1 MTKLK
6 DIVTYLHGIAPLS
19 YQESYDNS
27 GLQTGD
33 ADMDVNGALLTIDVT
48 EEVVEE
54 AVRLGINLIIAH
66 HPVIFKGLKKLTG
79 DNAVERTVIKAIRNK
94 IAVFAGHTNFDSI
107 AEGVSKRMAEKLDL
121 ENISILTPG
130 GKETLRKLVVFVP
143 VEYAEKVR
151 KAVFK
156 AGAGTVGNYDE
167 CSFNVTGEGTFRG
180 SVNTHPFAGKPG
192 VLHTEKEVRTE
203 TIFPAHLQS
212 RILRAITEAHPY
224 EEPAYDI
231 YSLENEYHGAGLGI
245 TGVLPAPLSEK
256 EFLDKLKTVFN
267 ASCIRHTPLLNK
279 PVHKVALCGGTGSFL
294 LGAAIRTGAE
304 FYVSADFKYHEF
316 FNADRNI
323 VIADIGHFESEQF
336 TTEIFYDLLL
346 KKFPNFVLHFSKVK
360 TNPINYY

>member
-1 MTKLK
+1 MIKLK

-27 GLQTGD
+27 GLLTGD
-33 ADMDVNGALLTIDVT
+33 DEMEINGALLTIDVT

-54 AVRLGINLIIAH
+54 AIRLGLNLIIAH

-79 DNAVERTVIKAIRNK
+79 GNAVERTVIKAIRNK

-107 AEGVSKRMAEKLDL
+107 AGGVSSRMAEKLEL
-121 ENISILTPG
+121 ENIRILSPG
-130 GKETLRKLVVFVP
+130 KGALRKLVVFVP
-143 VEYAEKVR
+143 VAYTEKVR
-151 KAVFK
+151 TAVFE
-156 AGAGTVGNYDE
+156 AGAGTAGNYDE

-180 SVNTHPFAGKPG
+180 SENTHPFAGKPG
-192 VLHTEKEVRTE
+192 VFHTEKEVRTE

-212 RILRAITEAHPY
+212 RIIRAITEAHPY

-231 YSLENEYHGAGLGI
+231 YSLENEFPGAGLGV
-245 TGVLPAPLSEK
+245 TASLPAPIGEK
-256 EFLDKLKTVFN
+256 AFLDKLKKAFN
-267 ASCIRHTPLLNK
+267 TSCIRHTPLLNK
-279 PVHKVALCGGTGSFL
+279 EVHKVALCGGTGSFL
-294 LGAAIRTGAE
+294 LGAAIRAGAD
-304 FYVSADFKYHEF
+304 FFVSADFKYHEF
-316 FNADRNI
+316 FNADGNI

-346 KKFPNFVLHFSKVK
+346 KKFPNFALHFSKVK